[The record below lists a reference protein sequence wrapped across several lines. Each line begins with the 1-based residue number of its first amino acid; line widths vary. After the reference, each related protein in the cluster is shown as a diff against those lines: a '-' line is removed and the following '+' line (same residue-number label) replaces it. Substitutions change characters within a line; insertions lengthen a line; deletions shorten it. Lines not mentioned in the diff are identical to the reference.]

1 MFVYN
6 KCMVKPLLKE
16 TKQLTKRKSR
26 KAIQTVV
33 AIQSNKTLTDAS
45 KQLGI
50 TRAALYDRIKRYGLN
65 EIIND
70 MKDQAQSTIDIASP
84 LIAEQLVDLAT
95 SNKRADKTKVQI
107 SQDLLDRAGVTRK
120 EPSSQVNIASSDM
133 SIEFISL

>member
-1 MFVYN
+1 
-6 KCMVKPLLKE
+6 MVKPLLKE